1 MTRTVSE
8 IIARLLRSVMTPALL
23 VGRSGSGGSA
33 RDNPRAT
40 GGFYAFSPLGNDD
53 VPPRFIRIVSCRGE
67 IGGPHIGDEPRYG
80 VRSALQHL
88 LLGGCGGN

>member
-40 GGFYAFSPLGNDD
+40 EGFFAFSSSRMDFAGLWSHG
-53 VPPRFIRIVSCRGE
+53 SAKT
-67 IGGPHIGDEPRYG
+67 GGVAGSHFPAGTESGRP
-80 VRSALQHL
+80 AK
-88 LLGGCGGN
+88 